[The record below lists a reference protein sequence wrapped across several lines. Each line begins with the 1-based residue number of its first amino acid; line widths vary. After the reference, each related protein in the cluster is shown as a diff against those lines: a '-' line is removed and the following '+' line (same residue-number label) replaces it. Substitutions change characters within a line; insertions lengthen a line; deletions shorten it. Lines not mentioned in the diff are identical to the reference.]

1 MGNVGNV
8 GGDVKPGKLGIVEME
23 GSVGSAGRAN
33 GESSENAGIKSAD
46 SLFPRFPLFL
56 VVRRMGVK
64 PSEDGEK
71 GKPGNPEIESR
82 RKGEGKRE
90 TIDRSGETN
99 MTKGEFGLEFDME
112 FDGNARLGEKMK
124 FEFEFDRSIFGSMR
138 SKNSTFFS
146 LSKNSTF
153 FSLSNTQLAAKSPLV
168 HSWSSFAKMGT
179 ISIFGSFSG
188 IPDFDGFLC
197 FLAIR
202 RRFGS
207 FHSSS
212 STGRFI
218 PPLYPLFLGVSFTA
232 ATRRDAT
239 TTFPREFRPD
249 CETPFPKCGSCIHLK
264 GVSSIKLEAAG
275 IAGMLTEL

>member
-1 MGNVGNV
+1 MHRFLLSNLFEVVKETRRPIGNELLHIHSFFLLTNNSTLFGYSGFFLSFSSMMSPLFCFSFISSFNSSISTLRFAAFTEFIEFIVVNEGNEGSAGKVGKV

-23 GSVGSAGRAN
+23 GNVGSAGRAN

-56 VVRRMGVK
+56 VVRRIGVK

-124 FEFEFDRSIFGSMR
+124 FEFEFEFDRSIFGSRR

-146 LSKNSTF
+146 FSKKSTFFSFSKNSTF
-153 FSLSNTQLAAKSPLV
+153 FSFSNTQLVA
-168 HSWSSFAKMGT
+168 
-179 ISIFGSFSG
+179 
-188 IPDFDGFLC
+188 
-197 FLAIR
+197 
-202 RRFGS
+202 
-207 FHSSS
+207 
-212 STGRFI
+212 
-218 PPLYPLFLGVSFTA
+218 
-232 ATRRDAT
+232 
-239 TTFPREFRPD
+239 
-249 CETPFPKCGSCIHLK
+249 
-264 GVSSIKLEAAG
+264 
-275 IAGMLTEL
+275 